1 MADSPPTKPDSPNHE
16 FSDSS
21 IDEDEGKP
29 IHNPDMVERVTFD
42 MRDNSFVGL
51 GFTCHCPTASKV
63 EKTSV
68 RSLILMMIQQ
78 QVPLAVKMQQ
88 LLRHQAS

>member
-21 IDEDEGKP
+21 IDEDEGET

-42 MRDNSFVGL
+42 MRDDSIVGL
-51 GFTCHCPTASKV
+51 GFTCHCPIHIRDV
-63 EKTSV
+63 
-68 RSLILMMIQQ
+68 SLSQSS
-78 QVPLAVKMQQ
+78 Q
-88 LLRHQAS
+88 LLVAS